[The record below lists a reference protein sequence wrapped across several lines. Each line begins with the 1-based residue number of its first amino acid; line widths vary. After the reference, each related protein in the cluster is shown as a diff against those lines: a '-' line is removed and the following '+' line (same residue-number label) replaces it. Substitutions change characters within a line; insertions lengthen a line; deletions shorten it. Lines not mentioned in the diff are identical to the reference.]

1 MHIKK
6 GTYLFIMLMLA
17 CVTGMAQSTYSLS
30 PFAMSA
36 GAVTA
41 TGGSPFVGDGKGKCL
56 NVSSG
61 LSTLSQATNAKGVFG
76 AACKETPPVAVVQ
89 VSVTAISSMKV
100 YPNPTHTTSIL
111 KCEGQFDANL
121 SCQVRILSVDG
132 RPMMSQ
138 MVPMKELQTGYSLN
152 VASYAAG
159 TYVVSVDFMSQ
170 HYNLKLIKL

>member
-17 CVTGMAQSTYSLS
+17 CVTGMAQATYSIS

-76 AACKETPPVAVVQ
+76 AACVETAPVATVL
-89 VSVTAISSMKV
+89 VSLTSLKV

-121 SCQVRILSVDG
+121 SCQVRILSMEG
-132 RPMMSQ
+132 KPMMSQ
-138 MVPMKELQTGYSLN
+138 MVPMKELQAGYTLN

>member
-6 GTYLFIMLMLA
+6 GTYLFVMLMLA
-17 CVTGMAQSTYSLS
+17 CITGMAQATYSLS

-76 AACKETPPVAVVQ
+76 AACVETAPVATVL
-89 VSVTAISSMKV
+89 VSLTSLKV
-100 YPNPTHTTSIL
+100 YPNPTQTTSIL

-121 SCQVRILSVDG
+121 SCQVRILSIEG
-132 RPMMSQ
+132 KPMMSQ
-138 MVPMKELQTGYSLN
+138 MVPMKELQAGYTLN

>member
-17 CVTGMAQSTYSLS
+17 CVTGMAQATYSIS

-76 AACKETPPVAVVQ
+76 AACVETAPVATVL
-89 VSVTAISSMKV
+89 VSLTSLKV
-100 YPNPTHTTSIL
+100 YPNPAHTTSIL

-121 SCQVRILSVDG
+121 SCQVRILSIEG

-138 MVPMKELQTGYSLN
+138 MVPMKDLQAGYTLN

-159 TYVVSVDFMSQ
+159 TYVVSVDFMNQ

>member
-1 MHIKK
+1 
-6 GTYLFIMLMLA
+6 
-17 CVTGMAQSTYSLS
+17 MAQATYSIS

-76 AACKETPPVAVVQ
+76 AACVETAPVATVL
-89 VSVTAISSMKV
+89 VSLTSLKV

-121 SCQVRILSVDG
+121 SCQVRILSIDG

-138 MVPMKELQTGYSLN
+138 MVPMKELQAGYTLN

>member
-6 GTYLFIMLMLA
+6 GTYFFIMLMLA
-17 CVTGMAQSTYSLS
+17 CFTGMAQATYSIS

-56 NVSSG
+56 NVASG
-61 LSTLSQATNAKGVFG
+61 LSTLSQATNAKGVFA
-76 AACKETPPVAVVQ
+76 AACVETAPVATVL
-89 VSVTAISSMKV
+89 VSLTSLKV

-121 SCQVRILSVDG
+121 SCQVRILSMEG
-132 RPMMSQ
+132 KPMMSQ
-138 MVPMKELQTGYSLN
+138 MVPMKELQAGYTLN

>member
-17 CVTGMAQSTYSLS
+17 CVTGMAQATYSIT

-36 GAVTA
+36 GSVTA

-56 NVSSG
+56 NVASG

-76 AACKETPPVAVVQ
+76 AACVENPPVATVL
-89 VSVTAISSMKV
+89 VSLTSLKV

-121 SCQVRILSVDG
+121 SCQVRILSMEG
-132 RPMMSQ
+132 KPMMSQ
-138 MVPMKELQTGYSLN
+138 MVPMKELQAGYTLN

>member
-17 CVTGMAQSTYSLS
+17 CVTGMAQATYSIS

-36 GAVTA
+36 GSVTA

-61 LSTLSQATNAKGVFG
+61 LSPLLQATNAKGVFG
-76 AACKETPPVAVVQ
+76 AACVENPPVATVL
-89 VSVTAISSMKV
+89 VSLTSLKV

-121 SCQVRILSVDG
+121 SCQVRILSMEG
-132 RPMMSQ
+132 KPMMSQ
-138 MVPMKELQTGYSLN
+138 MVPMKELQAGYTLN

>member
-17 CVTGMAQSTYSLS
+17 CVTGMAQATYSIS

-41 TGGSPFVGDGKGKCL
+41 TGGSPFVGDSKGKCL

-76 AACKETPPVAVVQ
+76 AACVETAPVATVL
-89 VSVTAISSMKV
+89 VSLTSLKV
-100 YPNPTHTTSIL
+100 YPNPTHTSSIL

-121 SCQVRILSVDG
+121 SCQVRILSMEG
-132 RPMMSQ
+132 KPMMSQ
-138 MVPMKELQTGYSLN
+138 MVPMKELQAGYTLN

>member
-17 CVTGMAQSTYSLS
+17 CVTGMAQATYSIS

-61 LSTLSQATNAKGVFG
+61 LSTLSQSTNAKGAFG
-76 AACKETPPVAVVQ
+76 AACVETAPVATVL
-89 VSVTAISSMKV
+89 VSLTSLKV

-121 SCQVRILSVDG
+121 SCQVRILSIEG

-138 MVPMKELQTGYSLN
+138 MVPMKELQAGYTLN

>member
-17 CVTGMAQSTYSLS
+17 CVTGMAQATYSIS

-56 NVSSG
+56 NVSAG

-76 AACKETPPVAVVQ
+76 AACAETAPVATVL
-89 VSVTAISSMKV
+89 VSLTSLKV

-121 SCQVRILSVDG
+121 SCQVRILSIDG

-138 MVPMKELQTGYSLN
+138 MVPMKELQAGYTLN

-159 TYVVSVDFMSQ
+159 NYVVSVDFMSQ

>member
-17 CVTGMAQSTYSLS
+17 CVTGMAQATYSIS

-76 AACKETPPVAVVQ
+76 AACVENPPVATVL
-89 VSVTAISSMKV
+89 VSLTSLKV

-121 SCQVRILSVDG
+121 SCQVRILSMEG

-138 MVPMKELQTGYSLN
+138 MVPMKELQAGYTLN

>member
-6 GTYLFIMLMLA
+6 GTYLFVMLMLA
-17 CVTGMAQSTYSLS
+17 CVTGMAQATYSIS

-76 AACKETPPVAVVQ
+76 SSCVENPPVATVL
-89 VSVTAISSMKV
+89 VSLTSLKV

-111 KCEGQFDANL
+111 KCEGQFDVNL
-121 SCQVRILSVDG
+121 SCQVRILSIEG
-132 RPMMSQ
+132 KPMMSQ
-138 MVPMKELQTGYSLN
+138 MVPMKELQAGYTLN